1 MFRVGVKM
9 SRGYRWNRLMAVF
22 LLLWL
27 IGVGYFVSTLMT
39 KTSEKETAL
48 QRQESVASQH
58 YVPRDNN

>member
-1 MFRVGVKM
+1 M

-22 LLLWL
+22 LLLLL

-48 QRQESVASQH
+48 QRQESVVSVAIC
-58 YVPRDNN
+58 